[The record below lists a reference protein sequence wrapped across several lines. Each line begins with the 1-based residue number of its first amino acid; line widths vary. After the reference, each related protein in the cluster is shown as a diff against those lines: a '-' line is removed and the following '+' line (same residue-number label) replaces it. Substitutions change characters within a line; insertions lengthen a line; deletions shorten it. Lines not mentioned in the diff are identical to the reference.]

1 MKERKMSEFEK
12 ELDKLGC
19 ATAGS
24 GSKFFAEAMLKRHFG
39 YWVSFESH
47 EKIVQQVS
55 ALTIENEKLKADK
68 QPVPKCV
75 DDWFKCEID
84 GTFSAVVASYAFND
98 NLEAVKWVS
107 ENGGM
112 GLLCKMYLY
121 GYAVEREKLYYVKFT
136 TKREPTE
143 EDYQQN
149 TVVGHLKKTTNG
161 YTEIV
166 RDFSIANDNFKFT
179 EKEIKAIDER
189 YWAFAVEV

>member
-1 MKERKMSEFEK
+1 MSEFEK

-121 GYAVEREKLYYVKFT
+121 GYAVEDKYECINHDWDSLQIDNVSIGVCRNCG
-136 TKREPTE
+136 RS
-143 EDYQQN
+143 
-149 TVVGHLKKTTNG
+149 
-161 YTEIV
+161 YT
-166 RDFSIANDNFKFT
+166 SL
-179 EKEIKAIDER
+179 
-189 YWAFAVEV
+189 

>member
-12 ELDKLGC
+12 ELDKLRC
-19 ATAGS
+19 STIGS
-24 GSKFFAEAMLKRHFG
+24 GSKFFTEAMLKRHFG

-121 GYAVEREKLYYVKFT
+121 GYTVEKEKLYLLKHIDFCKTDKDYDWFMIKFS
-136 TKREPTE
+136 
-143 EDYQQN
+143 DGALN
-149 TVVGHLKKTTNG
+149 HLRVEKGQKPATIDCRFTQS
-161 YTEIV
+161 EI
-166 RDFSIANDNFKFT
+166 DNMET
-179 EKEIKAIDER
+179 GSYEQI
-189 YWAFAVEV
+189 EVD

>member
-1 MKERKMSEFEK
+1 MSEFEK

-121 GYAVEREKLYYVKFT
+121 GYAVEREKLYYLKEELTGQFLAKNNQFKDEDKYFFWTGLDPLTHAIGTPYKLTFT
-136 TKREPTE
+136 QSEIDNME
-143 EDYQQN
+143 
-149 TVVGHLKKTTNG
+149 VGSYEQIK
-161 YTEIV
+161 V
-166 RDFSIANDNFKFT
+166 DN
-179 EKEIKAIDER
+179 
-189 YWAFAVEV
+189 VG